1 MATPDPSGP
10 PRPGASAR
18 TTAPE
23 RDRTAAEDAHARQAT
38 AWLQLFAR
46 TLKTWR
52 LYDEH
57 NPMVTQFRE
66 QLHRALTELLEA
78 HGTLTLSFTA
88 DTVSCAGVEI
98 HRAHSRDDQLSMV
111 FFRDGI
117 HALTFAPGMAREE
130 LDVVLGHVVR
140 MSVRAQEHEDDLVTL
155 LWEAELPHL
164 DMQYV
169 SAEADFDLSSENPA
183 SDSPVRR
190 GPPMAWPQGG
200 TGTDEPANT
209 SPSQPALSS
218 GGASRTP
225 APVGGGT
232 RSEDWTTSDPT
243 GPLAEELEAIEAGA
257 PLALRRFEEERNREQ
272 AESRSGAMLTLID
285 DALHC
290 GLQPAEQHVFRPTV
304 IEIVQ
309 DALGAGRWE
318 DTARALPVLRACHAG
333 TDEMELWAGL
343 ARADSLLT
351 RTVIR
356 MLDSQNQQE
365 VARFF
370 ELARAAGPL
379 SLDWLILIL
388 AESQQQRVRRPLAR
402 TIAEIAGEHVGRITH
417 WLTDK
422 RWYLVR
428 NLVMSLHAIGGES
441 IVSPLAGVLAHPDR
455 RVRLEVLGA
464 LGRVPPPLARPL
476 LLRVLHTD
484 DVREL
489 SSALRLLA
497 TGPDPEVARHLLD
510 RVLAE
515 DFVERS
521 PEEQRT
527 VLSALGATGNDDM
540 IPLLESLLDPAKRPG
555 PGHEQ
560 LLPGIARCLVRLG
573 TPGAV
578 AALQRAMGSRWQS
591 TREAASLALA
601 AARPR

>member
-1 MATPDPSGP
+1 MATPSPSGT

-18 TTAPE
+18 TTTPE
-23 RDRTAAEDAHARQAT
+23 REHSAGELALARQAT

-78 HGTLTLSFTA
+78 HGALTLCFTA
-88 DTVSCAGVEI
+88 ETVSCGAIEI
-98 HRAHSRDDQLSMV
+98 HRSQSRDDQLSMV

-130 LDVVLGHVVR
+130 LDVLLAHVVR
-140 MSVRAQEHEDDLVTL
+140 MSIRAHEHEDDLVTV

-169 SAEADFDLSSENPA
+169 SAEADFDLGSEGA
-183 SDSPVRR
+183 SAATAGRH
-190 GPPMAWPQGG
+190 GPPLAWPQGDS
-200 TGTDEPANT
+200 TADAPADST
-209 SPSQPALSS
+209 PAQPALGGGPGVVALPVSS
-218 GGASRTP
+218 GP
-225 APVGGGT
+225 T
-232 RSEDWTTSDPT
+232 RSEDWTTSDPS
-243 GPLAEELEAIEAGA
+243 GPLIEELEAIEASA
-257 PLALRRFEEERNREQ
+257 PLAVRRFQEERSREQ
-272 AESRSGAMLTLID
+272 AESRSTGMLSLLH
-285 DALHC
+285 DALRC
-290 GLQPAEQHVFRPTV
+290 GLAPAEQDLLRPTV
-304 IEIVQ
+304 VEIVQ
-309 DALGAGRWE
+309 DALGAGRWDE
-318 DTARALPVLRACHAG
+318 AARALPVLRACHAG
-333 TDEMELWAGL
+333 TDELELWAGL

-356 MLDSQNQQE
+356 MIDSQNQQE

-370 ELARAAGPL
+370 ELARMAGPPA
-379 SLDWLILIL
+379 LDWLILIL

-402 TIAEIAGEHVGRITH
+402 TIAEVASGHVGRITH
-417 WLTDK
+417 WLGDK

-441 IVSPLAGVLAHPDR
+441 IVAPLASVIAHSDR

-464 LGRVPPPLARPL
+464 LGSVPLPLARPL
-476 LLRVLHTD
+476 LLRAMHTD

-497 TGPDPEVARHLLD
+497 VGPDPEVARLLLD

-515 DFVERS
+515 DFVDRT
-521 PEEQRT
+521 PDEQRA
-527 VLSALGATGNDDM
+527 VLSALGATGDDDM

-555 PGHEQ
+555 PAHEQ
-560 LLPGIARCLVRLG
+560 LLPGIARCLARRG
-573 TPGAV
+573 STAAV
-578 AALQRAMGSRWQS
+578 AALQSAMGSRWQS